1 MYSRYRKNFNF
12 IALGKTFKNKKV
24 NPIDRIYYNDFQYK
38 LCLEG
43 NRVNYD
49 ILALSECTQLL
60 RDNGSWHY
68 RLQHTT
74 KNINLYLN
82 NKDTL
87 EIIMDYYQHTDF
99 IEQVWGPIDE
109 EHIESL
115 RDYQTEF
122 IYRHKYWYGKYN
134 TKIHFYR
141 GNLDTDDRSKEG
153 KDFRDFIKGSFSEYR
168 LYDNYTNN
176 CYNNYLWLTQD
187 EFDKGYPFLK
197 LSYGEFID
205 KIQKIKLMEK

>member
-1 MYSRYRKNFNF
+1 
-12 IALGKTFKNKKV
+12 
-24 NPIDRIYYNDFQYK
+24 
-38 LCLEG
+38 
-43 NRVNYD
+43 
-49 ILALSECTQLL
+49 
-60 RDNGSWHY
+60 
-68 RLQHTT
+68 
-74 KNINLYLN
+74 
-82 NKDTL
+82 
-87 EIIMDYYQHTDF
+87 MDYYQHTDF

-141 GNLDTDDRSKEG
+141 GNFDTDDRSKEG

-176 CYNNYLWLTQD
+176 WYSNYLWLTQD